1 VKQASVEEG
10 YLKVRGTDR
19 RELIRMAPTEFAK
32 IQSKVV
38 EWAARDIDDNECL
51 WNQTT
56 VCPLAPL

>member
-38 EWAARDIDDNECL
+38 E
-51 WNQTT
+51 
-56 VCPLAPL
+56 